1 MRVVKTNTYDLDK
14 EQVLIFTNR
23 REIEDEGDEGDEDEK
38 MDEDTSGVD
47 EPEMQEGGEME
58 VEDEA
63 DMEADEADMEED
75 EDEAVEDYHTARIR
89 AEWQTHKLV
98 MSKRW
103 LELLWQDVVNI
114 FNVKKRR
121 HIPSGVT
128 ALISE
133 QFSKSRSDYNF
144 CAKIGK
150 HVLQKAKAD

>member
-75 EDEAVEDYHTARIR
+75 EDEAVEEYH
-89 AEWQTHKLV
+89 KC
-98 MSKRW
+98 
-103 LELLWQDVVNI
+103 
-114 FNVKKRR
+114 NVKK
-121 HIPSGVT
+121 V
-128 ALISE
+128 A
-133 QFSKSRSDYNF
+133 
-144 CAKIGK
+144 
-150 HVLQKAKAD
+150 

>member
-89 AEWQTHKLV
+89 AE
-98 MSKRW
+98 
-103 LELLWQDVVNI
+103 
-114 FNVKKRR
+114 
-121 HIPSGVT
+121 
-128 ALISE
+128 
-133 QFSKSRSDYNF
+133 
-144 CAKIGK
+144 
-150 HVLQKAKAD
+150 

>member
-47 EPEMQEGGEME
+47 EPEMQEGWEME

-75 EDEAVEDYHTARIR
+75 EDEAVEEYHTARIR
-89 AEWQTHKLV
+89 AE
-98 MSKRW
+98 
-103 LELLWQDVVNI
+103 
-114 FNVKKRR
+114 
-121 HIPSGVT
+121 
-128 ALISE
+128 
-133 QFSKSRSDYNF
+133 
-144 CAKIGK
+144 
-150 HVLQKAKAD
+150 